1 MPLFLILSQFV
12 KEDKDHAYKR
22 AVLSVPCDCVVKCA
36 YNFYWS
42 TLYNRFT

>member
-22 AVLSVPCDCVVKCA
+22 AVLTCDCVVKCA

-42 TLYNRFT
+42 TLYNRFI